1 MPSVSYGIVVEG
13 PSDTAVYEEFIRKIC
28 STDVEIIP
36 RLARGVSDLMKHFPN
51 FLRDLEYIKQGRPV
65 DKALVIR
72 DSGRRDPASVE
83 QEMADRIEG
92 STFSFSNGIQ
102 FHAVRK
108 EMETWLLA
116 DVEAINSVALSRGG
130 RRVTPIQETLEDIV
144 DPKERLIR
152 LLSAAGLPYDFGVC
166 REIARQ
172 ANVETL
178 RYRCPSFR
186 SFKQKVIDC

>member
-13 PSDTAVYEEFIRKIC
+13 PSDAAVYEEFILKIC

-36 RLARGVSDLMKHFPN
+36 RLARGVSDLMKHFPI
-51 FLRDLEYIKQGRPV
+51 FFRDLEHIKQGRPV

-72 DSGRRDPASVE
+72 DSGRKDPALVE

-92 STFSFSNGIQ
+92 SAFSFLNGIK
-102 FHAVRK
+102 FHAVRR

-116 DVEAINSVALSRGG
+116 DVEAINSVALSRDG
-130 RRVTPIQETLEDIV
+130 RRVTPVQETLEDIAR
-144 DPKERLIR
+144 PKERLMR
-152 LLSAAGLPYDFGVC
+152 VLSTAGLPYDFEVC

-172 ANVETL
+172 ANTETL

-186 SFKQKVIDC
+186 SFEQKVLDC

>member
-1 MPSVSYGIVVEG
+1 M
-13 PSDTAVYEEFIRKIC
+13 
-28 STDVEIIP
+28 EIIP

-186 SFKQKVIDC
+186 SFEQKVIDC